1 MVQQDNRLFNELVKP
16 ANSWQPQD
24 DLKPYDF
31 QLEDVKRMESMKDVL
46 LFSEM
51 GTGKTIE
58 AIVHVMRHDYL
69 PALIVCPNSLKLNW
83 WDEIFKWTG
92 IESYY
97 CESLD
102 ELVEGYFEH
111 AVGKKIFFIIHHEAL
126 AYIRDDPVRKMVQ
139 LIGWQQVIVDESH
152 RFRNM
157 NARTEELMEMKGAKR
172 WMFITGTPIVNST
185 YDLYPMLKTIG
196 RVETE
201 GEFLRNFTYGQET
214 QWGYKP
220 LGSKNRDALLVKL
233 ADIWIRRLKSEVLKD
248 LPPKNFIPMKLQMPA
263 DQRKVY
269 DAFEEMMAIE
279 IDSGNSLAAA
289 GVLDLLIRLR
299 QLSLDPNILGK
310 NTDSAKT
317 RAIIELIDQSEA
329 TEKWV
334 VASTSKQYVN
344 FLSKKLNEKNIG
356 NVLYTGDTHDVRERY
371 NLEQSFK
378 NNPMTRVFL
387 TTYFTGGLGLNLQHC
402 HKMILTDYWWN
413 RMTIDQQ
420 VDRLHRPGQDTN
432 VDIYDLENEDSIDQT
447 LKETVNR
454 KQAIAEEFVVNQETI
469 KSIYKRRR
477 GFDFEPTITDKKD
490 LTQ

>member
-1 MVQQDNRLFNELVKP
+1 MVTQDKP
-16 ANSWQPQD
+16 NIKPPTLWQPQNG
-24 DLKPYDF
+24 LKPFPY
-31 QLEDVKRMESMKDVL
+31 QEEDAIRMDPMQHVL

-58 AIVHVMRHDYL
+58 AIIHTMRHDYL
-69 PALIVCPNSLKLNW
+69 PALVICPNSLKLNW
-83 WDEIFKWTG
+83 WDEIYKWTG

-97 CESLD
+97 CETLD
-102 ELVEGYFEH
+102 ELVQGYFEK

-126 AYIRDDPVRKMVQ
+126 AYIRNDPVRKLVQ

-152 RFRNM
+152 RFRNI

-185 YDLYPMLKTIG
+185 FDLYPMLKTIG
-196 RVETE
+196 KVNDE
-201 GEFLRNFTYGQET
+201 GEFLRNFTYGNET
-214 QWGYKP
+214 QYGYKAY
-220 LGSKNRDALLVKL
+220 GSKNKEALLEKL
-233 ADIWIRRLKSEVLKD
+233 ADIWIRREKKDVLKD
-248 LPPKNFIPMKLQMPA
+248 LPPKNFIPVKLQMPP

-269 DAFEEMMAIE
+269 DAFEELMCLEIE
-279 IDSGNSLAAA
+279 SGNSISAA
-289 GVLDLLIRLR
+289 GVLDLMIRLR

-310 NTDSAKT
+310 ETDSSKT
-317 RAIIELIDQSEA
+317 KAILELIDQSED
-329 TEKWV
+329 KWV
-334 VASTSKQYVN
+334 IASTSKQYVN
-344 FLSKKLNEKNIG
+344 FLAKKLNEKGIG
-356 NVLYTGDTHDVRERY
+356 NVCYTGDTHDVRDRY
-371 NLEQSFK
+371 DLEQSFK
-378 NNPMTRVFL
+378 NDAKTRVFL
-387 TTYFTGGLGLNLQHC
+387 TTYFTGGVGLNLQHC

-454 KQAIAEEFVVNQETI
+454 KQAIAEEFLVNQETI

-477 GFDFEPTITDKKD
+477 GYDFEATEKGV
-490 LTQ
+490 